1 MVELDRMRMRAYY
14 ERMEREGGFVSF
26 CRMWLPE
33 DIAGARVLDVG
44 CRRGKGVYQI
54 SEHVGANGFVLGVD
68 WSEPFLERARAGE
81 AAALARGGLSASNMA
96 FRFGWP
102 EDLRVAEV
110 ADGSFDIAIANSVM
124 NVAFDRQCAYAEIAR
139 ALVPGGLFYY
149 AAVVADGSPD
159 ENCNAPAS
167 TATWWPRRCRKNSS
181 LQSCAQ
187 PASLRATSS
196 SAWSASTAH
205 VRRALSSWRR
215 ARCAHNAPCL
225 GRACL

>member
-33 DIAGARVLDVG
+33 DMAFARVLDVG

-124 NVAFDRQCAYAEIAR
+124 NVAFNRQSAYAEIAR

-159 ENCNAPAS
+159 ENA
-167 TATWWPRRCRKNSS
+167 
-181 LQSCAQ
+181 LQRACEHGDVVAAALPEEQ
-187 PASLRATSS
+187 LLAELRA
-196 SAWSASTAH
+196 AGFASCDVVERMERLDGA
-205 VRRALSSWRR
+205 RAARPIVVAARTLR
-215 ARCAHNAPCL
+215 AQ
-225 GRACL
+225 